1 MNKSAAATAAD
12 PTPPSGRVVCVLF
25 LTGLGVEAVDPVR
38 SSVGSENCVGSD
50 FDIIYFL
57 VPVSA
62 QAIRPQQEFRS
73 RNTSRQRPISSCA
86 ILAGYVAP
94 KREGRRVSVPR
105 ASTQSALKVG
115 GHRRRH
121 VCSCRAHTICEC
133 VHQRRILTVGAST
146 KLEFEGDGRLER
158 AHG

>member
-12 PTPPSGRVVCVLF
+12 PTPPLGRVVCMLF
-25 LTGLGVEAVDPVR
+25 LTGVGVEAVDPVR
-38 SSVGSENCVGSD
+38 SSVGSEGCIGSD

-62 QAIRPQQEFRS
+62 HAIRPRQEFRS
-73 RNTSRQRPISSCA
+73 PNTSRQRPIFSCA
-86 ILAGYVAP
+86 IPVGYVAP
-94 KREGRRVSVPR
+94 ERDGRRVSVAR

-115 GHRRRH
+115 GNRRRH

-133 VHQRRILTVGAST
+133 VYQRRILTVGAST
-146 KLEFEGDGRLER
+146 KLEFEGDGRFKR